1 MTCKKY
7 YILIFEPKIGD
18 FEIASMNQRNVPVI
32 YQKKPNIF
40 LKERFFVSKK
50 EKWIAIMRA
59 RSTK

>member
-50 EKWIAIMRA
+50 EK
-59 RSTK
+59 